1 MRYIKFIYVHT
12 ILYVNVIILIS
23 TFFNSIQNTKTNNQ
37 YFNSFII
44 TASGQPNQAYG
55 RGVGPR
61 GGFGSDNG
69 YMIRGPLDRPQQV
82 PPEPCRMNTISI
94 RRQDEVAGG
103 LSLAKTLYHVGWY
116 TGLEHVTW
124 CHKYD
129 PNDPADAD
137 KLPPMDK
144 QNCVENNVLQGTIMN
159 NVNLPMKDAT
169 KHFFSCMDSRAA
181 YAGLGT
187 PGGDA
192 GELINVLNAIETIIG
207 NPFTPDDIA
216 NFFKQYLTEMGQSGK
231 NYFSMCSDK
240 AAVEAWFKAAN
251 IVGSGPL
258 LQRWNPLDTQ
268 GRRRL
273 LKLSIDPKHVGCK
286 HLQSM
291 LNAPEKYKVRKGLV
305 EGVISAF
312 YAIYFNPFNSLRQ
325 HLLFP
330 VMDGVQAPTAVL
342 NVQSPPSCR
351 PLSPLVAPKV
361 HSATPHVGGDIK
373 YDMKQGGGGASSFI
387 EESKKTT
394 RILRS
399 NSKNR
404 LADDNKPAAA
414 PGGTDG
420 ANPADAIN
428 IGEQVF
434 VYHYVAVSDYRRTL
448 AEFFSRKFGLH
459 PDIVLGKLNNL
470 GRLGFE
476 EDVKTLAAGKPHY
489 IVSFY

>member
-1 MRYIKFIYVHT
+1 MFGKMTIVKYVKVIYV
-12 ILYVNVIILIS
+12 YVNIVIFVS
-23 TFFNSIQNTKTNNQ
+23 TFYSNKNSGIAGV
-37 YFNSFII
+37 S
-44 TASGQPNQAYG
+44 AQPNMAYG

-61 GGFGSDNG
+61 GGFASRNG
-69 YMIRGPLDRPQQV
+69 FMLKAPLDRPQEV
-82 PPEPCRMNTISI
+82 PSVPCQMKAISV
-94 RRQDEVAGG
+94 RRQDEVKGG

-116 TGLEHVTW
+116 TGLEHVEW

-144 QNCVENNVLQGTIMN
+144 QNCIENNALQGNIMN

-192 GELINVLNAIETIIG
+192 GELINVLNSIETIIG
-207 NPFTPDDIA
+207 NPFTPDDIS

-240 AAVEAWFKAAN
+240 AAVEAWFNAAE

-273 LKLSIDPKHVGCK
+273 LKLSIDPKFVGCK
-286 HLQSM
+286 HLQNM
-291 LNAPEKYKVRKGLV
+291 LKNPVKYKVRKELV

-330 VMDGVQAPTAVL
+330 VMDGASSPSAVL
-342 NVQSPPSCR
+342 NIQSPPSCR
-351 PLSPLVAPKV
+351 PLSPLIAPKV
-361 HSATPHVGGDIK
+361 HSVTPHVGGDIK
-373 YDMKQGGGGASSFI
+373 YDPMQAGGGKSSFI
-387 EESKKTT
+387 EVNKKNT

-399 NSKNR
+399 NR
-404 LADDNKPAAA
+404 ADPKKL
-414 PGGTDG
+414 G
-420 ANPADAIN
+420 ADPEDAIN
-428 IGEQVF
+428 TGEQVL
-434 VYHYVAVSDYRRTL
+434 VYHYVAVNDYRRTL

-476 EDVKTLAAGKPHY
+476 EDVKTAAAGKPHY